1 MLRNSEKANERRCR
15 QRFSL
20 NWELHYKVLKK
31 GKAGVAGTGLTSDVS
46 SKGIRFAADRPL
58 PLGAPIEIVIDWPAT
73 LGDGR
78 PLQLVGK
85 GRALRTNGEWV
96 ACRIERFEFRA
107 MAEIVVPVQARAA
120 AVSAG

>member
-1 MLRNSEKANERRCR
+1 MLRNPQKANERRCR

-20 NWELHYKVLKK
+20 NWELQYKVLKK

-58 PLGAPIEIVIDWPAT
+58 PVGAPIEIVINWPAP

-78 PLQLVGK
+78 LLQLVGK
-85 GRALRTNGEWV
+85 GRAVRTYGEWV
-96 ACRIERFEFRA
+96 ACRIERFEFRT
-107 MAEIVVPVQARAA
+107 IVETVMPAQARA